1 MNSKSLHAC
10 ILLIIVINTF
20 AIICNIPY
28 LRQLMGFLVLTLIP
42 GFLIVQILKLDE
54 IGALQ
59 RLLFTIGISISFL
72 MFYGLVI
79 NNLSLFVGYNSPL
92 STFSLL
98 SWIDAALIIL
108 TIVSFIRN
116 RESVYNIPK
125 ISLKNSDKV
134 VLSVAFILITLS
146 ISGTYLMNTW
156 NNNLLIL
163 ILFISIAFYVI
174 FICIFNREISSNNY
188 PAVIYSISI
197 SLLLLLALKST
208 YILGSDSHYEFYFFQ
223 TTFNNLHWSILNI
236 SDLDACLSI
245 SILPSIFQSLLSVQ
259 PEILF
264 NLLYPLIF
272 SISPL
277 VVFIISNRYLNKSY
291 SFLAACF
298 FMFQTS
304 FILTAMNARTSLAIL
319 FFGLAILT
327 LFTKFNDMKKSI
339 IFIILFSSCI
349 VSHYSTSFIFFFI
362 LLGTV
367 MINEIISFR
376 IKTKEKNSKTK
387 ISFTKGK
394 ISKTKISFTVVL
406 LFFCI
411 LFLWYSQLTGQAFD
425 SGVNFIVNS
434 LKTMNNIFVQES
446 KSDTAQ
452 LVVGTGIISKSIA
465 SRIQYFFTWLTF
477 LFIGIG
483 ILNLL
488 KNFFLN
494 SLLKHPKHIEMPELK
509 EYFDSAFSIMAII
522 CSLLLVSMIL
532 VPFLSKEYSV
542 DRLYGAVLIILSTY
556 FVFGGIS
563 LSKWLLNFI
572 NYLKKLFKKKLK
584 RNISLSPKKVNKL
597 SYTVILV
604 VLIPYFLFISG
615 FGYAIAGT
623 PQTMIL
629 NSNSQQYENLKTYD
643 SEVYG
648 AKWLKINAD
657 NAKRIYADKYGSSRL
672 VSGGLIPKTYYAY
685 PIIDYN
691 KSIYNGYLYLRWL
704 NINELKIE
712 DQKSVYHNLT
722 DYQSILEKGNKI
734 YDNGGAEV
742 WNWIK

>member
-1 MNSKSLHAC
+1 
-10 ILLIIVINTF
+10 
-20 AIICNIPY
+20 
-28 LRQLMGFLVLTLIP
+28 MGFLVLTLIP
-42 GFLIVQILKLDE
+42 GFLVVQILKINE
-54 IGALQ
+54 IRALQ

-72 MFYGLVI
+72 MFYGLII
-79 NNLSLFVGYNSPL
+79 NNLSLFFGYDSPL

-116 RESVYNIPK
+116 RESVFNIPK
-125 ISLKNSDKV
+125 ISLKNSDKIV
-134 VLSVAFILITLS
+134 FSVAFILIALS

-156 NNNLLIL
+156 NNNILIL
-163 ILFISIAFYVI
+163 ILFLSIAFYVI
-174 FICIFNREISSNNY
+174 FICMFNREISNNYY

-208 YILGSDSHYEFYFFQ
+208 YVMGSDSHSEFYFFQ

-245 SILPSIFQSLLSVQ
+245 SILPSIFQSLLSVN

-272 SISPL
+272 SISPF

-304 FILTAMNARTSLAIL
+304 FIFTAMNARTSLAIL

-367 MINEIISFR
+367 MINEIISLR
-376 IKTKEKNSKTK
+376 IKTEDKNSKTK
-387 ISFTKGK
+387 INFTKRK

-425 SGVNFIVNS
+425 SGVNFIVKS
-434 LKTMNNIFVQES
+434 LHTMNNIFVQES

-452 LVVGTGIISKSIA
+452 LVVGTGIFSKSIA
-465 SRIQYFFTWLTF
+465 SKIQYFFTWLTF

-494 SLLKHPKHIEMPELK
+494 SLLKHPKHIEMTELK
-509 EYFDSAFSIMAII
+509 EYFDRTFTIIAII
-522 CSLLLVSMIL
+522 CSLLLISMIL
-532 VPFLSKEYSV
+532 IPFLSKGYSV

-556 FVFGGIS
+556 FVFGGII
-563 LSKWLLNFI
+563 LSKWLLSFI
-572 NYLKKLFKKKLK
+572 NYLKKLFKKDLK
-584 RNISLSPKKVNKL
+584 GNISHSPKKVNKL
-597 SYTVILV
+597 THTLILA

-615 FGYAIAGT
+615 FGYVIVGT

-629 NSNSQQYENLKTYD
+629 NSNNQQYENLKTYD
-643 SEVYG
+643 SEIYG

-657 NAKRIYADKYGSSRL
+657 NTKRIYADKYGTTRL
-672 VSGGLIPKTYYAY
+672 FSGGLIPKTYYAY
-685 PIIDYN
+685 PLIDYN
-691 KSIYNGYLYLRWL
+691 KSIFNGYLYLRWL
-704 NINELKIE
+704 NTNELKIE

-722 DYQSILEKGNKI
+722 DYQSILEKGNKL
-734 YDNGGAEV
+734 YDSGGAEV